1 MVSNHQKETM
11 APFSEVMRA
20 LHKAS
25 QIRDEFMKMVDE
37 NADRLDNVID
47 YDRDYLFTYF
57 GFRTFETSY
66 GLRIKQKDP
75 ITGVDK
81 PVVYERPQ
89 HMWMRVSLALH
100 LDDIDAAIE
109 TYDWMSCQYFTHATP
124 TLFNSGKRQQQLASC
139 FLLAMKEDSI
149 EGIYSTLS
157 NVAKIS
163 KNSGGIGIHIS
174 NVRAEG
180 SPIVSAGCESA
191 GIIPML
197 KPFEA
202 TANYV
207 DQGRKRKGAIAI
219 YLEPWHADI
228 EDFLQIKSQTGDENR
243 RMRDLH
249 LALWMCDLF
258 MRRVEADAEWSL
270 MCPFYSRDLQD
281 LYGEAFE
288 HRYREY
294 EELGAPYVRRTV
306 RARELW
312 TRIVDSQITT
322 GEPYMVYK
330 DSVNKKTN
338 HQNLGTIRSSNLCV
352 APYTRIFTKNG
363 YTPISD
369 LKDQDV
375 DIWNGFEW
383 SNVTVRQTGEN
394 KKLLRVKL
402 SNGSIID
409 CTPEHKFHLNTKY
422 YPKDISHRKAYKN
435 ENYTKVVSA
444 KNLQEGDKLIKH
456 EIPIIKDQQCAP
468 LKYAYT
474 HGFYCGDGCDPTN
487 ASVDQCVFA
496 GKDDGYCERHKHF
509 RGLKMEI
516 HDEFVDDQKRCKA
529 QTFQRAHIR
538 LYGEKKDLSSFIEG
552 YNRYEDGD
560 RTKIDLYPDIAEKFS
575 VPFSA
580 SLENKLSWLE
590 GLFDADGT
598 VARNG
603 TNESLQLSS
612 IHPKFLSSVMLLL
625 QTMGIFSKVTMSR
638 DTRETLLPDGKG
650 GKKLYTSKACYRLLI
665 TSVNTLNLRNLGF
678 KPKRLVFQYENHI
691 PDRDASRFVEVLSV
705 TELDGEF
712 DTFCFTEP
720 KMHLGTFEGVVTGQ
734 CAEILEYSDADH
746 TAVCNLASI
755 ALKRFV
761 VTKEDGTKSYDFE
774 TLKYVVKMITR
785 NLDRVIDIND
795 YPTIEGKRS
804 NLRERPMGIGVQ
816 GLADAYIAM
825 RFPYDSEQA
834 AKLNRDIFETI
845 YFGAMEASCELAKEH
860 GPYPSYNMN
869 GGSPISHGKFQFDM
883 WADDG
888 FDVKLSGMWDWD
900 ALRADIIEHGVRNSL
915 LVALMPTAST
925 SQLLGNCES
934 FEAFTNNI
942 YVRTTLA
949 GSFKVMNQQM
959 VLDLIDA
966 GLWTNEIKSKV
977 IYLGGSIQGIE
988 EIPKEIRE
996 LYKTSFDLSQKVII
1010 DQSADRAF
1018 FVDQS
1023 QSLNIHMAEPTMAS
1037 VSSMHMYANKKGLK
1051 TGMYYLR
1058 SRPAK
1063 RAAQVTVDPAM
1074 ERQFERQL
1082 STPAV
1087 EDEVEAEPQVPD
1099 GWVCNK
1105 DEGCTM
1111 CSG

>member
-1 MVSNHQKETM
+1 MQNENDTTRRPMSNGSKYGPPADEAIPTKESERVTKRNGELQDISIAKIERRIKTLSKGLEVQCLNLAQDVIMGVYDGIHTSEIDRLAAGFAHEKITDHPDYDVLAARIMVSNHQKETM

-20 LHKAS
+20 LHKAG
-25 QIRDEFMKMVDE
+25 QIKDEFMKVVDE

-75 ITGVDK
+75 VTGVDK

-89 HMWMRVSLALH
+89 HMWMRVGLALH

-139 FLLAMKEDSI
+139 FLLAMEEDSI

-174 NVRAEG
+174 NIRAEG

-197 KPFEA
+197 KPYEA

-207 DQGRKRKGAIAI
+207 DQGRKRKGAIAC
-219 YLEPWHADI
+219 YLEVHHADI
-228 EDFLQIKSQTGDENR
+228 EDFLQIKSQTGDESR

-258 MRRVEADAEWSL
+258 MRRVEADEEWSL
-270 MCPFYSRDLQD
+270 MCPFYSPDLQD

-288 HRYREY
+288 RRYQEY
-294 EELGAPYVRRTV
+294 EAMGAPYVRKTV
-306 RARELW
+306 RARDLW

-338 HQNLGTIRSSNLCV
+338 HQNLGTIRSSNLC
-352 APYTRIFTKNG
+352 
-363 YTPISD
+363 S
-369 LKDQDV
+369 
-375 DIWNGFEW
+375 E
-383 SNVTVRQTGEN
+383 
-394 KKLLRVKL
+394 
-402 SNGSIID
+402 
-409 CTPEHKFHLNTKY
+409 
-422 YPKDISHRKAYKN
+422 
-435 ENYTKVVSA
+435 VV
-444 KNLQEGDKLIKH
+444 Q
-456 EIPIIKDQQCAP
+456 
-468 LKYAYT
+468 
-474 HGFYCGDGCDPTN
+474 
-487 ASVDQCVFA
+487 
-496 GKDDGYCERHKHF
+496 
-509 RGLKMEI
+509 
-516 HDEFVDDQKRCKA
+516 
-529 QTFQRAHIR
+529 
-538 LYGEKKDLSSFIEG
+538 
-552 YNRYEDGD
+552 
-560 RTKIDLYPDIAEKFS
+560 
-575 VPFSA
+575 
-580 SLENKLSWLE
+580 
-590 GLFDADGT
+590 
-598 VARNG
+598 
-603 TNESLQLSS
+603 
-612 IHPKFLSSVMLLL
+612 
-625 QTMGIFSKVTMSR
+625 
-638 DTRETLLPDGKG
+638 
-650 GKKLYTSKACYRLLI
+650 
-665 TSVNTLNLRNLGF
+665 
-678 KPKRLVFQYENHI
+678 
-691 PDRDASRFVEVLSV
+691 
-705 TELDGEF
+705 
-712 DTFCFTEP
+712 
-720 KMHLGTFEGVVTGQ
+720 
-734 CAEILEYSDADH
+734 YSDANH
-746 TAVCNLASI
+746 TATCNLASI

-761 VTKEDGTKSYDFE
+761 IKRDDGTRSYDFD
-774 TLKYVVKMITR
+774 TLKYVVKMVTR

-804 NLRERPMGIGVQ
+804 NIRERPMGIGVQ

-825 RFPYDSEQA
+825 RYPYDSEEA
-834 AKLNRDIFETI
+834 AQLNREIFETI
-845 YFGAMEASCELAKEH
+845 YFGAMEASCELAKEY
-860 GPYPSYNMN
+860 GPYPSYHMN
-869 GGSPISHGKFQFDM
+869 GGCPVSHGKFQFDM

-888 FDVKLSGMWDWD
+888 YDVKLSGRWDWD
-900 ALRADIIEHGVRNSL
+900 ALKAEVKEHGVRNSL

-925 SQLLGNCES
+925 SQLLGNFES
-934 FEAFTNNI
+934 FEAATNNI
-942 YVRTTLA
+942 YVRSTLA
-949 GSFKVMNQQM
+949 GSFKVINQQM

-966 GLWTNEIKSKV
+966 GLWTNEMKAKV

-988 EIPKEIRE
+988 EIPKEIRD

-1010 DQSADRAF
+1010 DQSADRSC

-1037 VSSMHMYANKKGLK
+1037 VSSMHMYGNKKGLK

-1063 RAAQVTVDPAM
+1063 RAAQVTVDPSM

-1082 STPAV
+1082 STPAAAPP
-1087 EDEVEAEPQVPD
+1087 DEEEPQVPD

-1105 DEGCTM
+1105 EEGCTM